1 MEYVIAV
8 LPSRTQVMSFY
19 QFLRRLGVGCYIID
33 TPREISKS
41 CGVCVKFSKN
51 QYQYVRSLSMQ
62 NYRSIRFYKYSSNNY
77 GKISLLNLQ

>member
-19 QFLRRLGVGCYIID
+19 QFLRRIGVGCIIID
-33 TPREISKS
+33 TPREISSS
-41 CGVCVKFSKN
+41 CGVCVKISFN
-51 QYQYVRSLSMQ
+51 QYHYVRSLSSQ
-62 NYRSIRFYKYSSNNY
+62 NYRSVRFYKFTGNF